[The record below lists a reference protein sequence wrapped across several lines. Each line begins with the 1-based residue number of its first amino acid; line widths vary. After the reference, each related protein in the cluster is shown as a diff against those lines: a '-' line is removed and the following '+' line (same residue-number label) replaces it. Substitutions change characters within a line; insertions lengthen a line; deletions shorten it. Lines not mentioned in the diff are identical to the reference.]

1 LKLFVVRHGE
11 TEWNAQK
18 KLQGHLDSPLT
29 TNGIYHAKLLG
40 KKLETISLDSIIS
53 SPSERAMHTARIVR
67 GKRPLAIEADKRLKE
82 INLGSWQ
89 GKTFVEIKE
98 TDPNTYE
105 NYVKYPKLYKRDEKG
120 AESLTDVI
128 DRVHG
133 FLEDME
139 NRHQPGNYLIVTHG
153 VVVKALQ
160 LICKANSLEQIWE
173 PPDIDGTSLTI
184 VEIIDGKRQLL
195 VEGDI
200 SHKE

>member
-1 LKLFVVRHGE
+1 MKLFVVRHGE

-18 KLQGHLDSPLT
+18 RLQGHLDSPLT
-29 TNGIYHAKLLG
+29 DNGIYHAELLG
-40 KKLETISLDSIIS
+40 KKLEAISFDSIIS
-53 SPSERAMHTARIVR
+53 SPSERAMHTARIVKGNR
-67 GKRPLAIEADKRLKE
+67 ALAIETDHRLKE

-98 TDPNTYE
+98 TDPYTYE

-120 AESLTDVI
+120 AETLIDVI

-133 FLEDME
+133 FLEYME
-139 NRHQPGNYLIVTHG
+139 NRNQPGSYLIVTHG

-160 LICKANSLEQIWE
+160 LICKTNSIDQIWE
-173 PPDIDGTSLTI
+173 PPNIDGTSLTI
-184 VEIIDGKRQLL
+184 VEIINGKRKLL